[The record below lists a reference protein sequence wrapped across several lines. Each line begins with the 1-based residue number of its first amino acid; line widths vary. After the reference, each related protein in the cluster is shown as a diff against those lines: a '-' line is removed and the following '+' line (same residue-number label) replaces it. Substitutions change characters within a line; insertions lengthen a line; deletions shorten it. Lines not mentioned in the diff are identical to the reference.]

1 MIEKLELKNFAKF
14 EKLSIQFSPRINIV
28 IGENGTGKTQLLKAA
43 YVANAA
49 LSDQLQGAD
58 ITKRLYRTYRPA
70 SDALSKLVRHGTLVG
85 EYAELDAHFVGGQRL
100 HATFTLAS
108 KTVALPQSI
117 ATPTLGAPI
126 FLPTKEVLSLLRGIK
141 SKDADLK
148 TIESIFDSTYLDL
161 CEKLMTSKPVKAEE
175 MIESDPRFGAV
186 YEKLVNALEGRF
198 SLTDLGG
205 SILLSFD
212 PGQYQVQRDKDQH
225 DLNTRMKAKFIARKG
240 ESVSA
245 NMAAEGIRKLGIIQ
259 LLLQNHRLDPGRSG
273 TLFWDEPETNMNPKL
288 MRLLVETLL
297 ELSRNGQQIVL
308 ATHDYVL
315 LKWFDLLTEK
325 GKGDHVR
332 FHAMYWDFDDAQMK
346 LESADDY
353 RSIVSNPIADAFNDL
368 TKEQVRITMG
378 GLGK

>member
-43 YVANAA
+43 YVTNAA

-70 SDALSKLVRHGTLVG
+70 SDTLSKLVRHGTLVG
-85 EYAELDAHFVGGQRL
+85 EYAELDANFVGGQRL

-108 KTVALPQSI
+108 KTVALPQCI
-117 ATPTLGAPI
+117 ATPALGAPI

-141 SKDADLK
+141 GKDADLK

-161 CEKLMTSKPVKAEE
+161 CEKLMVGKPAKAEE

-186 YEKLVNALEGRF
+186 YETLVNALEGRF

-205 SILLSFD
+205 SVLLSFD
-212 PGQYQVQRDKDQH
+212 PGQYQVERDRGQH

-259 LLLQNHRLDPGRSG
+259 LLLQNHQLDPGRSG

-315 LKWFDLLTEK
+315 IKWFDLLAEK

-332 FHAMYWDFDDAQMK
+332 FHAMYWDFNDAQMK
-346 LESADDY
+346 LESVDDY
-353 RSIVSNPIADAFNDL
+353 RSIASNPIADAFNDL

>member
-14 EKLSIQFSPRINIV
+14 AELPIQFSPRINII

-49 LSDQLQGAD
+49 LSDELQGAD
-58 ITKRLYRTYRPA
+58 LAKRLCRIYRPTGD
-70 SDALSKLVRHGTLVG
+70 SLGKLVRHGTPVG
-85 EYAELDAHFVGGQRL
+85 GHAELDAQFFGGQRL
-100 HATFTLAS
+100 HAKFTSAS
-108 KTVALPQSI
+108 KTVALPLSI
-117 ATPTLGAPI
+117 AKPALGAPI

-141 SKDADLK
+141 SKEADQK

-161 CEKLMTSKPVKAEE
+161 CAKLMVGKPAKSEE
-175 MIESDPRFGAV
+175 VIESDPRFGAV

-205 SILLSFD
+205 SVLMSFD
-212 PGQYQVQRDKDQH
+212 PGQYQVERDRAQH

-259 LLLQNHRLDPGRSG
+259 LLLQNRQLDPGRSG

-288 MRLLVETLL
+288 MRLLAETLL

-315 LKWFDLLTEK
+315 LKWFDLLMDK
-325 GKGDHVR
+325 GKEDHVR
-332 FHAMYWDFDDAQMK
+332 FHSLYRAPDSTEIKVAST
-346 LESADDY
+346 EDY
-353 RSIVSNPIADAFNDL
+353 LAITPNPIDEAFGFLINQEIEND
-368 TKEQVRITMG
+368 MG
-378 GLGK
+378 SLGK

>member
-1 MIEKLELKNFAKF
+1 MLEKLELKKFAKF

-58 ITKRLYRTYRPA
+58 ITKRLYRAYRPA
-70 SDALSKLVRHGTLVG
+70 SDALSKLVHHGTLVG
-85 EYAELDAHFVGGQRL
+85 EYAELDAQFAGNQRL

-117 ATPTLGAPI
+117 ATPKLGAPI
-126 FLPTKEVLSLLRGIK
+126 FLPTKEILSLIRGIR
-141 SKDADLK
+141 SKGTDLK
-148 TIESIFDSTYLDL
+148 TVESIFDSTYLDL
-161 CEKLMTSKPVKAEE
+161 CDKLMVSKPIKAEE
-175 MIESDPRFGAV
+175 MIEGDPRFGAV
-186 YEKLVNALEGRF
+186 YVKLVNALGGKF
-198 SLTDLGG
+198 NLSDLSG
-205 SILLSFD
+205 SVLMSFD
-212 PGQYQVQRDKDQH
+212 PGQYQVERDRVQH
-225 DLNTRMKAKFIARKG
+225 DLNTRMRAKFNPRKG

-259 LLLQNHRLDPGRSG
+259 LLLQNHQLDPGRSG

-315 LKWFDLLTEK
+315 LKWFDLLMDK
-325 GKGDHVR
+325 GKEDHVR
-332 FHAMYWDFDDAQMK
+332 FHSLYSDPGSGEIKIAFT
-346 LESADDY
+346 DDY
-353 RSIVSNPIADAFNDL
+353 LTITPNPIDEAFGFLINQEIEND
-368 TKEQVRITMG
+368 MG
-378 GLGK
+378 SLGK

>member
-43 YVANAA
+43 YVTNAA

-70 SDALSKLVRHGTLVG
+70 SDTLSKLVRHGTPVG
-85 EYAELDAHFVGGQRL
+85 EYAELDANFVGGQRL

-108 KTVALPQSI
+108 KTVALPQCI
-117 ATPTLGAPI
+117 ATPALGAPI
-126 FLPTKEVLSLLRGIK
+126 FLTTKEVLSLLRGIK

-161 CEKLMTSKPVKAEE
+161 CEKLMVGKPAKAEE

-186 YEKLVNALEGRF
+186 YETLVNALEGRF

-205 SILLSFD
+205 SVLLSFD
-212 PGQYQVQRDKDQH
+212 PGQYQVERDRGQH
-225 DLNTRMKAKFIARKG
+225 DLNTRIKAKFIARKG

-259 LLLQNHRLDPGRSG
+259 LLLQNRQLDPGRSG

-288 MRLLVETLL
+288 ARTLVEILL
-297 ELSRNGQQIVL
+297 ELSRNGQQVVI

-315 LKWFDLLTEK
+315 LKWFDLLSDA

-332 FHAMYWDFDDAQMK
+332 YHALYHSGPSPEIRIESVDAYHLLDQNAISNVFAE
-346 LESADDY
+346 LYDAEVD
-353 RSIVSNPIADAFNDL
+353 RS
-368 TKEQVRITMG
+368 
-378 GLGK
+378 LGVKR